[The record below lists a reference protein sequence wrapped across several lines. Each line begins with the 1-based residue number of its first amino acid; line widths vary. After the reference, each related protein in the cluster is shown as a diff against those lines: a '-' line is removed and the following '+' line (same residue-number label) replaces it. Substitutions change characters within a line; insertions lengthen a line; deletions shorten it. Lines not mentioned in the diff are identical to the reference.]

1 MNEESRP
8 RSRFSLAGHVREKTI
23 FNERRFF
30 ESKVTVWVLR
40 RIGFFVNYLLHVVVD
55 IGDFAQ
61 SQQLKLGTWRTP
73 V

>member
-1 MNEESRP
+1 MKNLVLDPGFPWLVMS
-8 RSRFSLAGHVREKTI
+8 VKKTI

>member
-1 MNEESRP
+1 MKNLVLDPSFP
-8 RSRFSLAGHVREKTI
+8 WLVMSVKKTI